1 MPIGYYGGM
10 MQATRYRMYVDESG
24 DDVMEPGKWRGLE
37 SRYLGLTGVVMD
49 KEIYRTRTHPEFESS
64 SRSFFRTTRMSR

>member
-24 DDVMEPGKWRGLE
+24 DDVMEPGKWVNPE
-37 SRYLGLTGVVMD
+37 SRYLGLTGVVID
-49 KEIYRTRTHPEFESS
+49 SEVYRARTRIGLAALKDEF
-64 SRSFFRTTRMSR
+64 FPMTRMIR